1 MKKLLFILCV
11 LFSLGASAQTMV
23 YDTTVVKAPLGVIRT
38 GGTVKDSLYMPAA
51 STSINGY
58 MTSTAM
64 TQLAALVG
72 GAPVY
77 PATNVVS
84 TTTYTV
90 VATDFNKVVNMTN
103 IGISTVTLPTGLSNG
118 WSCRILQ
125 SGSSTSTISIAAASG
140 VTIYSPFGYRRS
152 QTQYGVIEIT
162 CLGSNTYS
170 LSGNLKL

>member
-23 YDTTVVKAPLGVIRT
+23 YDTTVVKAPLGVVRT
-38 GGTVKDSLYMPAA
+38 GGTVKDILYMPAA
-51 STSINGY
+51 TTSVNGY

-72 GAPVY
+72 GSTTYPV
-77 PATNVVS
+77 PNVV
-84 TTTYTV
+84 TTAIYTV
-90 VATDFNKVVNMTN
+90 VTADYNKIVNMTN
-103 IGISTVTLPTGLSNG
+103 VSISTVTLPTGLPTG
-118 WSCRILQ
+118 WRCRVLQ
-125 SGSSTSTISIAAASG
+125 TGGTISIAGASG
-140 VTIYSPFGYRRS
+140 VTIYSPFSYRRS